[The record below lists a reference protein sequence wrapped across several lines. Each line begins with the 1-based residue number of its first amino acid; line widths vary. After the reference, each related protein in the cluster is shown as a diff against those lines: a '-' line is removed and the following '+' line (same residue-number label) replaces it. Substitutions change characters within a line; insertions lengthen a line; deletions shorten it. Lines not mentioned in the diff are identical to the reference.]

1 MLRPLYA
8 LFGALAAASLTAC
21 LPLGEMYLIEQTPL
35 VRWMASDPE
44 YGLETYRSL
53 GVVLPWLALH
63 NGIAGAAI
71 GWWCG
76 GRQLPD
82 SSNRR

>member
-35 VRWMASDPE
+35 VPFPTDGEQYIWDESAQSWTKTIQP
-44 YGLETYRSL
+44 
-53 GVVLPWLALH
+53 
-63 NGIAGAAI
+63 
-71 GWWCG
+71 
-76 GRQLPD
+76 
-82 SSNRR
+82 

>member
-8 LFGALAAASLTAC
+8 LFGCLAAASLTAC
-21 LPLGEMYLIEQTPL
+21 LPLGEMWLIEQTPL
-35 VRWMASDPE
+35 VRWMAADPE

-76 GRQLPD
+76 GRRG
-82 SSNRR
+82 S